1 MRLSLI
7 AAVSLVALLGAN
19 PASAGLFGGKKADA
33 PATAVAAAPGQ
44 TNMPSQ
50 GDLGQAPETFHK
62 ASAAEVQ
69 KVLRSDPLSQA
80 GFFANQFEH
89 DPTDAASGLHMSD
102 ALRALGRYAEAA
114 DAAHRVLLFAPNNTD
129 GLLAAARAH
138 IADNN
143 GFYAIDP
150 LKHLLELKPNSWE
163 AYSLLGVAY
172 DQVKRPDDAQTAWA
186 QALKLSPN
194 NPAVL
199 TNQAMSKVQKGDL
212 AGAEPLLR
220 TAAAQKDATI
230 QTRQNLALVLGLQG
244 KMDEAERLLR
254 QDLPP
259 EQADADLAWLQAN
272 RLQPGGAPA
281 KATTPPAGTARSWD
295 SVKNAGG

>member
-1 MRLSLI
+1 MRLPVI
-7 AAVSLVALLGAN
+7 AAVSLIALAGAS
-19 PASAGLFGGKKADA
+19 PAAAGLFGGKKADA
-33 PATAVAAAPGQ
+33 PAAAAAGQ
-44 TNMPSQ
+44 TNMPEATGGETYRKPSNADIQ
-50 GDLGQAPETFHK
+50 KALRDEPLTQA
-62 ASAAEVQ
+62 A
-69 KVLRSDPLSQA
+69 
-80 GFFANQFEH
+80 FFGSQFEH
-89 DPTDAASGLHMSD
+89 DPTDAQAGLRLSN
-102 ALRALGRYAEAA
+102 ALRALGRYDEAA
-114 DAAHRVLLFAPNNTD
+114 DTAHRVLLFAPDNAD
-129 GLLAAARAH
+129 VLIAAARAH

-143 GFYAIDP
+143 AFYAVDP
-150 LKHLLELKPNSWE
+150 LKHLLDLKPGNWE
-163 AYSLLGVAY
+163 AYSLLGIAY
-172 DQVKRPDDAQTAWA
+172 DQTKRPDDAQSAWA

-199 TNQAMSKVQKGDL
+199 TNIAMSKVKAGDL

-272 RLQPGGAPA
+272 RLQPGGPAPA
-281 KATTPPAGTARSWD
+281 KAPVSGLGRSWD
-295 SVKNAGG
+295 SVRAAGG

>member
-1 MRLSLI
+1 MRQPLIASLI
-7 AAVSLVALLGAN
+7 AAASLAALLGAN
-19 PASAGLFGGKKADA
+19 PAAAGLFGGKKADTPA
-33 PATAVAAAPGQ
+33 PAAPPPGQ
-44 TNMPSQ
+44 NNFNQTP
-50 GDLGQAPETFHK
+50 DTFRK
-62 ASAAEVQ
+62 ASGADIQ
-69 KVLRSDPLSQA
+69 KALRGDPLTQA
-80 GFFANQFEH
+80 AFFTEQFEH
-89 DPTDAASGLHMSD
+89 DPTNAEIGLHLSD

-114 DAAHRVLLFAPNNTD
+114 DTAHRVLLFAPNNTD
-129 GLLAAARAH
+129 VLLAAARAH

-143 GFYAIDP
+143 AFYAIDP
-150 LKHLLELKPNSWE
+150 LKHLLELKANSWE

-172 DQVKRPDDAQTAWA
+172 DQVKRPDDAQVAWA

-199 TNQAMSKVQKGDL
+199 TNIAMSKAANGDL

-220 TAAAQKDATI
+220 TAAAQKDVTI
-230 QTRQNLALVLGLQG
+230 QTRQNLALVLGLEG

-272 RLQPGGAPA
+272 QSHPAGATPA
-281 KATTPPAGTARSWD
+281 KAPAITNRGWD
-295 SVKNAGG
+295 SVRAAGG